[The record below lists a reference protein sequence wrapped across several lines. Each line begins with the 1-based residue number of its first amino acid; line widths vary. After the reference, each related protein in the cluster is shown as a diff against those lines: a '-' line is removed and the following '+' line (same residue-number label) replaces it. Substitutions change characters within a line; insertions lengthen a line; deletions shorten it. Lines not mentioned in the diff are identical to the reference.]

1 MKLYFSPGACSLASH
16 IALKELGIP
25 FEPVQ
30 VDLRTKKTKAGADYA
45 AINPKGYVPA
55 LELDDGSLLTEGTAV
70 LQYIADQKP
79 ASGLAPAPASFERY
93 RLQEWLGYINSE
105 IHKSFGP
112 LFNPSTPDATKETA
126 KANIAKRL
134 PLVVQALAGKDYL
147 MGRFTVADA
156 YLYTVLSW
164 APKTGVDLSG
174 FPAITAYLA
183 RIDARPAVQA
193 ARAAEK
199 PA

>member
-16 IALKELGIP
+16 IVLKEIGVP
-25 FEPVQ
+25 FEAVQ

-55 LELDDGSLLTEGTAV
+55 IELADGSLLTEGTAV
-70 LQYIADQKP
+70 LQYLADQKP
-79 ASGLAPAPASFERY
+79 ASGLAPPPASFERY

-112 LFNPSTPDATKETA
+112 LFNPASSDATKDAA
-126 KANIAKRL
+126 KANITKRL
-134 PLVVQALAGKDYL
+134 PLVVAALNGKDYL
-147 MGRFTVADA
+147 MGQFTVADA

-164 APKTGVDLSG
+164 APKMGVDLSG

-183 RIDARPAVQA
+183 RIDARPSVQA